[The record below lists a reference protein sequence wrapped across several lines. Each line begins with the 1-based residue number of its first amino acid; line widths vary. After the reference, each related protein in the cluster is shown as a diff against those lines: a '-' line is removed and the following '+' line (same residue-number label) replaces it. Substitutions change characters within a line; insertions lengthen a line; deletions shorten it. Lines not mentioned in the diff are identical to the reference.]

1 MGVVS
6 NIFRG
11 NGNAIVSPASA
22 VHQPPRAPQ
31 DQACR
36 HGQGRPES
44 GKDGRGEDPGEA
56 RLGDTALLEEARAK
70 ARTFAEFTED
80 WLKHVEAQRKPGT
93 SEKYEMILR
102 KHWRPGLG
110 RLPLTG
116 VTRDHIKTMLGE
128 KLGAGLKPRTVR
140 GHLDVLRAC
149 LSVAVA
155 TYTQPPTPLQEA
167 TMSDG
172 KSQVTENSVK
182 VYYRQG

>member
-1 MGVVS
+1 MGTPLS
-6 NIFRG
+6 LPRRLFINHRG
-11 NGNAIVSPASA
+11 RRKTKRVGTGKEGR
-22 VHQPPRAPQ
+22 RAAKTAAEKI
-31 DQACR
+31 QA
-36 HGQGRPES
+36 
-44 GKDGRGEDPGEA
+44 KLA
-56 RLGDTALLEEARAK
+56 LGDTALLEEARAK

-102 KHWRPGLG
+102 KHWLPGLG